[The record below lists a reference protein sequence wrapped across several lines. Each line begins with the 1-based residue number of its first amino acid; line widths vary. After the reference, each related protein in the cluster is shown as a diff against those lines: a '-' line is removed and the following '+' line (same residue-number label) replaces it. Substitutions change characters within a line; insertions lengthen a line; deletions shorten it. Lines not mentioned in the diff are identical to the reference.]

1 MRDMTDEAESRIAF
15 LKDAFARISAAP
27 FDDRDAL
34 TTEFAQ
40 EFQRRDPETAAKLK
54 RWGGDGWFLWRAC
67 EIALESALVRTDLTA
82 DEKRK
87 TLSDGWHC
95 VAALKAAVSPESHG
109 HLPSR
114 IAIDFAFSALLL
126 GLRAGLSPEEIEKIR
141 ASQASDMGRSGGV
154 KSAETRKRETS
165 PWGNHASEIAARVRA
180 EQPKAG
186 QGKVAD
192 LIMERWKLK
201 EDYPS
206 HRTLVRFISELEK
219 DGTIPPR
226 SGSRQT

>member
-1 MRDMTDEAESRIAF
+1 MNEDDLNLLDQLRRISMEPLEDRDELLRQLGRDSPE
-15 LKDAFARISAAP
+15 LKDKIRSWRQQSWVLQGAVEC
-27 FDDRDAL
+27 AL
-34 TTEFAQ
+34 V
-40 EFQRRDPETAAKLK
+40 
-54 RWGGDGWFLWRAC
+54 
-67 EIALESALVRTDLTA
+67 SALARTDLTA
-82 DEKRK
+82 DEKRE
-87 TLSDGWHC
+87 TLSDAWHC

-126 GLRAGLSPEEIEKIR
+126 GLRAGLRPEEIEKIR
-141 ASQASDMGRSGGV
+141 ASQASDMGRSGGT

-165 PWGNHASEIAARVRA
+165 PWGNHAAEIAARVRA

-186 QGKVAD
+186 QGRVAD

-201 EDYPS
+201 EDHPS

-219 DGTIPPR
+219 DGTILPR